1 MVYADRLVPYVERTI
16 RKGVRQN
23 VQQMLRTKGHK
34 WKQIRFAGALFSNLQ
49 DGKRSTYQ
57 ERDLPL
63 LIPEEKKEVTL
74 ATSRI
79 RET

>member
-1 MVYADRLVPYVERTI
+1 MWACHSYSLTWEI
-16 RKGVRQN
+16 R
-23 VQQMLRTKGHK
+23 LRTKGHK